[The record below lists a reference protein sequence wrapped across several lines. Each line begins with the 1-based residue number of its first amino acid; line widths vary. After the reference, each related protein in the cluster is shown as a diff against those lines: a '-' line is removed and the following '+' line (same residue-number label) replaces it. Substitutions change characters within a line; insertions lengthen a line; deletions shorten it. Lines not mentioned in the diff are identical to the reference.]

1 MVNRKK
7 LIGTVVLYIASFC
20 WGSAFIAQKILVDLG
35 IPPFFTIG
43 LRFSIAILLL
53 FFIDFKKIN
62 KYTIYHGIILG
73 IMIFLV
79 FSLQTYGLKTID
91 SSVSAFITG
100 LNLVF
105 IPIIS
110 VILFKH
116 KINMIHIIAVFISLL
131 GTYFFNIRE
140 GTLFMWNT
148 GVFLT
153 LLCAVGVA
161 FQLSYGNIFYKEEQ
175 YPFYLVIIQNA
186 TCSVIAF
193 IFGFFLESFPLGWT
207 MPAILSLIYLALI
220 ASLLAYGLLAIGQ
233 KLEDNIIKVGI
244 ILAMQPLFTVVIS
257 VFFFGE
263 TLTIYKV
270 FGIICIVFAILLTEW
285 QIIKSHQ

>member
-7 LIGTVVLYIASFC
+7 LIGTIVLYIASFC
-20 WGSAFIAQKILVDLG
+20 WGSAFIAQKILVDLSV
-35 IPPFFTIG
+35 PPFFTIG

-53 FFIDFKKIN
+53 FFIDFKKIS
-62 KYTIYHGIILG
+62 KYTIYHGIVLG

-110 VILFKH
+110 IILFKH
-116 KINMIHIIAVFISLL
+116 KINMIHIIAVCISLL

-140 GTLFMWNT
+140 GTLFIWNT

-153 LLCAVGVA
+153 LLCAIGVA
-161 FQLSYGNIFYKEEQ
+161 FQLSYGNIFYKEEK

-193 IFGFFLESFPLGWT
+193 IFGFFLESFPQQWT
-207 MPAILSLIYLALI
+207 MPAIFSLIYLALI

-244 ILAMQPLFTVVIS
+244 ILAMQPLFTVFIS

-263 TLTIYKV
+263 MLTIYKML
-270 FGIICIVFAILLTEW
+270 GIICIVFAIMLTEW

>member
-43 LRFSIAILLL
+43 LRFSVAILLL

-263 TLTIYKV
+263 MLTIYKV
-270 FGIICIVFAILLTEW
+270 FGIICIVFAIMLTEW

>member
-73 IMIFLV
+73 TMIFLV

-153 LLCAVGVA
+153 LLCAVVVA

-263 TLTIYKV
+263 MLTIYKAL
-270 FGIICIVFAILLTEW
+270 GIICIVFAIMLTEW

>member
-7 LIGTVVLYIASFC
+7 IIGTIVLYIASFC

-53 FFIDFKKIN
+53 FFIDFKKIS

-105 IPIIS
+105 IPIIGI
-110 VILFKH
+110 ILFKH
-116 KINMIHIIAVFISLL
+116 KINVIHIIAVCISLL

-140 GTLFMWNT
+140 GTFFIWNT

-153 LLCAVGVA
+153 LLCAIGVA
-161 FQLSYGNIFYKEEQ
+161 FQLSYGNIFYKEEK

-186 TCSVIAF
+186 TCSIIAF
-193 IFGFFLESFPLGWT
+193 IFGFFLESFPLQWT

-244 ILAMQPLFTVVIS
+244 ILAMQPLFTVFIS

-263 TLTIYKV
+263 MLTIYKTL
-270 FGIICIVFAILLTEW
+270 GIICIVFAIMLTEW

>member
-270 FGIICIVFAILLTEW
+270 FGIICIVFAIMLTEW

>member
-1 MVNRKK
+1 MINRKK
-7 LIGTVVLYIASFC
+7 LIGTIVLYIASFC

-53 FFIDFKKIN
+53 FFIDLKKIN
-62 KYTIYHGIILG
+62 KNTIYHGIILG

-116 KINMIHIIAVFISLL
+116 KINMIHIVAVFISLL

-140 GTLFMWNT
+140 GTLFIWNT

-161 FQLSYGNIFYKEEQ
+161 FQLSYGDIFYKEEQ

-193 IFGFFLESFPLGWT
+193 IFGFFLESFPLEWT

-233 KLEDNIIKVGI
+233 KLEDNIIKVGV

-257 VFFFGE
+257 VFFFDE
-263 TLTIYKV
+263 ILTIYKAL
-270 FGIICIVFAILLTEW
+270 GIICIVFAIMLTEW
-285 QIIKSHQ
+285 QIIKSRR